1 MPEYDSL
8 KAGLKKLLPQERYE
22 HSLRVIVQAEELSR
36 RYKVAEDKA
45 RLAALLHDCSRYLDR
60 EGMLKMARELGLKI
74 DPIEEL
80 EPKLLHARLAA
91 DIAQQKFG
99 VTDAEVLL
107 AIKSHTV
114 GRPQMSELE
123 KVVYLADHIECGRD
137 YPGVDQVRKLALTDM
152 DQAILAST
160 GNMIKHL
167 LDLNLPIFE
176 GTIETRN
183 WFLLNV
189 KK

>member
-8 KAGLKKLLPQERYE
+8 KAGLKKLLPPERYE
-22 HSLRVIVQAEELSR
+22 HSLRVAEQAEGLAR

-60 EGMLKMARELGLKI
+60 EGMLKMARELSYKI

-91 DIAQQKFG
+91 ELARSKFG
-99 VTDAEVLL
+99 ITDKDVLQ
-107 AIKSHTV
+107 AIESHTT
-114 GRPQMSELE
+114 GRPGMGKLE
-123 KVVYLADHIECGRD
+123 KVVYLADHIETDRD
-137 YPGVDQVRKLALTDM
+137 YPGVESVRKLALTDL
-152 DQAILAST
+152 DQAIVASID
-160 GNMIKHL
+160 NMIRHL
-167 LDLNLPIFE
+167 LELNLPIFE

-183 WFLLNV
+183 WFLLKV

>member
-1 MPEYDSL
+1 MLDYASL
-8 KAGLKKLLPQERYE
+8 KAGLNKLLPPERYE
-22 HSLRVIVQAEELSR
+22 HSLRVAAQAEDLAR
-36 RYKVAEDKA
+36 KFKVSVEQA
-45 RLAALLHDCSRYLDR
+45 RIAALLHDCSRYLDR
-60 EGMLKMARELGLKI
+60 EGLLRQARELGFKI
-74 DPIEEL
+74 DPVEEL

-91 DIAQQKFG
+91 EIARLKFG
-99 VTDAEVLL
+99 ITDPEILL
-107 AIKSHTV
+107 AIESHTV
-114 GRPQMSELE
+114 GRPKMSELE
-123 KVVYLADHIECGRD
+123 KVVYLADHIETDRD
-137 YPGVDQVRKLALTDM
+137 YPGVDRVRKLALTDM